1 MAYVMFLFLFGLVL
15 GLVAVASNPSPYF
28 AALGLVAVAG
38 LGCGVLA
45 GHGGSFL
52 SLVLFLIYLG
62 GMLVVFAYSAAL
74 AAEPYPES
82 WGSRPVA
89 VSMGVYIIGVVLA
102 SAAHWG
108 GWYEA
113 SWVSVDELGE
123 LSMFR
128 GDMGGVA
135 LMYSFGGGM
144 LVISA
149 WVLLLTLFVVLEL
162 TRGLSRGTVRA
173 V

>member
-1 MAYVMFLFLFGLVL
+1 MTYIMFLFLFGLVL

-28 AALGLVAVAG
+28 AALGLVVVAG
-38 LGCGVLA
+38 LGCGVLV

-82 WGSRPVA
+82 WGSRPVVMLMLVYTVIVAA
-89 VSMGVYIIGVVLA
+89 VSGMF
-102 SAAHWG
+102 WG
-108 GWYEA
+108 GWYEF
-113 SWVSVDELGE
+113 SWLSADELGE
-123 LSMFR
+123 FSVSR
-128 GDMGGVA
+128 GDIGGVA
-135 LMYSFGGGM
+135 LMYSLGGGM
-144 LVISA
+144 LVIGA

-162 TRGLSRGTVRA
+162 TRGLSRGALRA

>member
-1 MAYVMFLFLFGLVL
+1 DCFTSLSAFPCVL

-28 AALGLVAVAG
+28 AALGLVVVAG
-38 LGCGVLA
+38 LGCGVLV

-74 AAEPYPES
+74 AAEPYPEN
-82 WGSRPVA
+82 
-89 VSMGVYIIGVVLA
+89 
-102 SAAHWG
+102 
-108 GWYEA
+108 
-113 SWVSVDELGE
+113 ELGE
-123 LSMFR
+123 FSVSR
-128 GDMGGVA
+128 GDIGGVA
-135 LMYSFGGGM
+135 LIYSLGGGM
-144 LVISA
+144 LVIGA

-162 TRGLSRGTVRA
+162 TRGLSRGALRA